1 VVSPRDELL
10 ARLDA
15 LLREAGGDE
24 TLLGELAQRAAA
36 ALGSARQ
43 AAPVEAAWHGLVGT
57 SGPMLELRGL
67 VEKFARVQSPVLVRG
82 ESGTGK
88 EVVARA
94 LHALSPRAAR
104 RMVAENCAAIP
115 ANLIESVLFGHVR
128 GAFTGA
134 VKDHEG
140 HFVAAD
146 GGTLFLDEIGD
157 MPLAMQAK
165 LLRVLQD
172 GEVRPVGGTAVRKV
186 DVRVI
191 AATNQDLEA
200 MVKQA
205 RFREDLLFRLNV
217 LRITTPPLR
226 ERGDDILVLAR
237 QFLAAA
243 TARSGRVLGFS
254 PEAEASML
262 RAAWPGNVR
271 QLQNEMQRLAALAEG
286 PLVQVADLSPD
297 LGVTKAPDQ
306 PAGRSGRL
314 PRGSGRG

>member
-1 VVSPRDELL
+1 VVTNRDDLL

-24 TLLGELAQRAAA
+24 GLLGEMAQRAAA
-36 ALGSARQ
+36 AFGGTRKAQ
-43 AAPVEAAWHGLVGT
+43 PVESSWHGLVGT
-57 SGPMLELRGL
+57 SKPMLEMRAL
-67 VEKFARVQSPVLVRG
+67 VEKFARAQAPVLVRG

-94 LHALSPRAAR
+94 VHALGPRSGK

-128 GAFTGA
+128 GSFTGA

-157 MPLAMQAK
+157 MPLPMQAK

-172 GEVRPVGGTAVRKV
+172 GEVRPVGGTTVRKV
-186 DVRVI
+186 DVRVV

-200 MVKQA
+200 MVKQG

-217 LRITTPPLR
+217 LRIATPPLR
-226 ERGDDILVLAR
+226 ERGEDILVLAR

-243 TARSGRVLGFS
+243 TARTGRRLEFS
-254 PEAEASML
+254 AEAEQVML
-262 RAAWPGNVR
+262 RAQWPGNVR
-271 QLQNEMQRLAALAEG
+271 QLQNEVQRLAALAEG
-286 PLVQVADLSPD
+286 PLVQVADLSSD
-297 LGVTKAPDQ
+297 LGVTNPQ
-306 PAGRSGRL
+306 EPPAARPGRL
-314 PRGSGRG
+314 PRGTSRG